1 MINVVDTRSATQE
14 TEQKDV
20 HCHYKYNNCEHL
32 IKNVYTATTIHDSR
46 VTKQN

>member
-1 MINVVDTRSATQE
+1 MISVVDTRSATQK

-20 HCHYKYNNCEHL
+20 HCYYNNCEHL
-32 IKNVYTATTIHDSR
+32 IKDVYTATIIHDSR